1 MTRITINHWIIAE
14 VLCDL
19 NRSEYADYISQIIIE
34 LRSYVYKNYSFIDAE
49 ELNMSISEP
58 NDVLPSLS

>member
-34 LRSYVYKNYSFIDAE
+34 LLNYDHMYIR
-49 ELNMSISEP
+49 II
-58 NDVLPSLS
+58 VL